1 MNVPKNLRIASVKT
15 LFPLVLSIFLA
26 PGLTIAA
33 GDTPDV
39 DSTLKRPVISA
50 YRATNTLRIDGVL
63 DEPAWSHEPAS
74 HFVQKNPTEGAAP
87 SFPTE
92 VWVLYDDEAVYIGA
106 KMHDPNPDS
115 IVSRIGRRD
124 ADLDGDWFYVGID
137 SYHDRRTG
145 YFFGIYASGSITD
158 GTLYNDEWDDD
169 SWDGIW
175 EGQSRID
182 ADGWTAEMKIP
193 YSQLRFPKQDS
204 YTWGINFMRQ
214 IERLKEEDYFVMV
227 PKKESGWVSRF
238 ADLRGI
244 ADITPPTRLEFL
256 PYVVSGLRRTSDF
269 TEGDPFHD
277 GSSLT
282 GNVGGDLKLGLGSN
296 LTLNATINPDFGQV
310 EVDPAV
316 VNLSQFETFY
326 DEKRPFFVEGS
337 NLFDFGHGGAN
348 NNWGFNSGIPTFFYS
363 RRIGRAPGGA
373 EQHDGF
379 VDYPDATTI
388 LGAGKLTGKIDE
400 NWSLAA
406 LSAVTQREFATVQAD
421 DGTRYEDVV
430 EPLASYNILR
440 SQKEF
445 DNGRQGL
452 GFLGTAMFRNLD
464 EPYLSDQ
471 FNSSGLTGGIDGW
484 TNIDPDRTYV
494 ITGWA
499 AVSRIQGSAARMVNI
514 QRSPLHYYQRP
525 DIDHVTLD
533 SSRTSLSGY
542 AGRIAIN
549 KQKGNLKLNTAFGWV
564 SPGFDVNDMGFL
576 FRTDQLNM
584 HMVLGY
590 RWYDPDGIFRSK
602 GFNAATFR
610 NYDFGGHKV
619 DEGYYI
625 FYDATFM
632 NYWGMSGNLNYFP
645 ATLDRNS
652 TRGGPMMMNTNRY
665 AAYLEGWTDSRSMVS
680 YGLGVSS
687 GRSESGGY
695 RVSPYGWITVHP
707 TSGVKVTLNPEFT
720 RDITIAQWV
729 TNQEDPAAAATYG
742 TRHVFAKI
750 DQREV
755 SASVRVDWTFSP
767 KLSLQVYLQPLI
779 AVGAYSEF
787 KELRSPRTYT
797 FNRYGEDNGSTISYD
812 AAAEEYTVD
821 PDGSGGAS
829 PFTFSNPDFNF
840 KSLRGNAVLRWEFL
854 PGSTAFLVWTHS
866 NYNLE
871 HPGTFDFGRDF
882 GSLFNNENFEDVFL
896 LKIAYW
902 IHP

>member
-1 MNVPKNLRIASVKT
+1 MKLS
-15 LFPLVLSIFLA
+15 LLVLVFSVANTLA
-26 PGLTIAA
+26 APPG
-33 GDTPDV
+33 DDPDV
-39 DSTLKRPVISA
+39 DSTLRRPTISA
-50 YRATNTLRIDGVL
+50 FRVTDRIRIDGVL
-63 DEPAWSHEPAS
+63 DEGEWKREPIS
-74 HFVQKNPTEGAAP
+74 GFTQKNPTEGAPP
-87 SFPTE
+87 SFRTD
-92 VWVLYDDEAVYIGA
+92 VWVLYDDEAVYVGA
-106 KMHDPNPDS
+106 KLHDPNPDS

-124 ADLDGDWFYVGID
+124 ADLNADWFYVGID

-145 YFFGIYASGSITD
+145 YFFGVYASGSVND
-158 GTLYNDEWDDD
+158 GTLYNDEWDDN

-175 EGQSRID
+175 EAETQIN

-193 YSQLRFPKQDS
+193 YSQLRFPTQEA
-204 YTWGINFMRQ
+204 YTWGINFVRQ
-214 IERLKEEDYFVMV
+214 IERLNEEDYFVMV

-238 ADLRGI
+238 ADLTGI
-244 ADITPPTRLEFL
+244 VNISPPARVEFL
-256 PYVVSGLRRTSDF
+256 PYVVSGLHRTSDF

-326 DEKRPFFVEGS
+326 EEKRPFFVEGS
-337 NLFDFGHGGAN
+337 NLFDFGYGGAN
-348 NNWGFNSGIPTFFYS
+348 NNWGFNSGNPTFFYS
-363 RRIGRAPGGA
+363 RRIGRSPRGS

-379 VDYPDATTI
+379 VDYPDGTTI
-388 LGAGKLTGKIDE
+388 LGAGKLTGKIGE

-406 LSAVTQREFATVQAD
+406 LSAVTQREYATVQTD

-452 GFLGTAMFRNLD
+452 GFLGTAAVRNLN
-464 EPYLSDQ
+464 EPYLENQ
-471 FNSSGLTGGIDGW
+471 FNSSGLAAGIDGW

-499 AVSRIQGSAARMVNI
+499 AVSGISGSAARMVDI

-525 DIDHVTLD
+525 DAGHVTLD

-542 AGRIAIN
+542 AGRVAIN
-549 KQKGNLKLNTAFGWV
+549 KQKGNFKLNTAFGWV

-576 FRTDQLNM
+576 FRTDNINM
-584 HMVLGY
+584 HLVLGY
-590 RWYDPDGIFRSK
+590 RWYDPDGFFRSK

-610 NYDFGGHKV
+610 NYDFGGNKV
-619 DEGYYI
+619 DEGYYL
-625 FYDATFM
+625 FYDGTFM
-632 NYWGMSGNLNYFP
+632 NYWGVSGNLAYYP
-645 ATLDRNS
+645 ATLDRNA
-652 TRGGPMMMNTNRY
+652 TRGGPLMMNTNRY
-665 AAYLEGWTDSRSMVS
+665 SAYIEGWTDSRSVVS
-680 YGLGVSS
+680 YGLGIGP

-695 RVSPYGWITVHP
+695 RVSPYAWITVRP
-707 TSGVKVTLNPEFT
+707 SPGVQVRFT
-720 RDITIAQWV
+720 PQFARDVTIAQWV
-729 TNQEDPAAAATYG
+729 SNREDPTATATYG
-742 TRHVFAKI
+742 SRHVFGKI
-750 DQREV
+750 DQREL
-755 SASVRVDWTFSP
+755 SASVRLDWTFSP
-767 KLSLQVYLQPLI
+767 KFSLQIYVQPLI
-779 AVGAYSEF
+779 AVGTYSDF
-787 KELRSPRTYT
+787 KELRSPRSYS
-797 FNRYGEDNGSTISYD
+797 FNRYGQDNGSTISYD
-812 AAAEEYTVD
+812 ESAGEYTVD
-821 PDGSGGAS
+821 PDGAGSAV

-866 NYNLE
+866 NYNVD

-882 GSLFNNENFEDVFL
+882 GDLFNNENFEDVFL
-896 LKIAYW
+896 IKIAYW